1 MISAASPVPSVPAS
15 SRALLRRPAFW
26 ATAAAVLA
34 FAVYHFSFPGPTPH
48 DHYVR
53 LADALLHGRVDL
65 IDPPRYLEITTYRG
79 RHYVMNP
86 PFPALLLLPYVA
98 VRGLQANQSLASHLF
113 GGVAAAALLILAAR
127 LLPRPADYLWLGILG
142 AFGTILWYHT
152 AAGSTWYMAH
162 TVVVAALALGVL
174 ETLGRGRPLFIGL
187 AVAAA
192 YWTRLPAVMTFP
204 FFLLATAPRWAPA
217 GLRAWRR
224 IDVGY
229 LIRLAAPVAAAV
241 VLNMLYNWVRFG
253 TIADVAAALRP
264 GIFEEVWFQ
273 RGLFHPSY
281 IPRHLRILFLAVPVV
296 IPRPPYLLVPWGGL
310 AIWLTT
316 PAFGYALRAPLR
328 LETTAA
334 SLGIAAVGAVD
345 FMFGNPGVSQFG
357 YRFAMDFYPLLFLLA
372 GRGMGERIPPLAKVL
387 IVIGVIVNAWGVLWT
402 RWGWVAP

>member
-1 MISAASPVPSVPAS
+1 MIFAASPVPSVPAP

-26 ATAAAVLA
+26 AAALAVLA
-34 FAVYHFSFPGPTPH
+34 FAVYHFSFPDPTPH
-48 DHYVR
+48 DQYVR

-65 IDPPRYLEITTYRG
+65 VDPPRYLESTTYRG

-98 VRGLQANQSLASHLF
+98 LRGLNANQSLASHLL
-113 GGVAAAALLILAAR
+113 GGAMAAALLLLAAR
-127 LLPRPADYLWLGILG
+127 LRPRPADSLWLGLLG

-152 AAGSTWYMAH
+152 AVGSTWYMAH

-174 ETLGRGRPLFIGL
+174 ETLGRRRPLLIGL

-192 YWTRLPAVMTFP
+192 YWTRLPAIMTLP
-204 FFLLATAPRWAPA
+204 FFVLATAPRWAPA

-224 IDVGY
+224 IDLGY

-241 VLNMLYNWVRFG
+241 LLNMLYNYVRFG

-264 GIFEEVWFQ
+264 GISEEPWFQ

-281 IPRHLRILFLAVPVV
+281 ILRHLRILFLALPVFV
-296 IPRPPYLLVPWGGL
+296 PRPPYLLVPWGGL
-310 AIWLTT
+310 AIWITT
-316 PAFGYALRAPLR
+316 PAFVYALRAPLR
-328 LETTAA
+328 WETVAA
-334 SLGIAAVGAVD
+334 WLGIAAVAAVD
-345 FMFGNPGVSQFG
+345 FTFGNPGVSQFG

-372 GRGMGERIPPLAKVL
+372 ARGLGERVPPLAKVL
-387 IVIGVIVNAWGVLWT
+387 IVLGVAVNAWGVLWT